1 MDLKFNTVYFT
12 KKPIP
17 LPHAIFKGG
26 ENNSNLERS

>member
-12 KKPIP
+12 QKPIP

-26 ENNSNLERS
+26 ENNSNLEKS

>member
-12 KKPIP
+12 QKPIP
-17 LPHAIFKGG
+17 LPYVIFKGG

>member
-12 KKPIP
+12 QNAIP

-26 ENNSNLERS
+26 ENNSNSERS